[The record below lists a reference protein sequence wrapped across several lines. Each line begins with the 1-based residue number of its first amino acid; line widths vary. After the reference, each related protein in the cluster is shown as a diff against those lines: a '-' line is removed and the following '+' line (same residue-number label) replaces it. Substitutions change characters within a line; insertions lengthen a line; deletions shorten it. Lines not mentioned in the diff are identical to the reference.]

1 MANSNRGGD
10 RPGAGIPLGLMA
22 FWANIEPG
30 YLERF
35 RAWHNME
42 HMCERVAIPGFVAG
56 RRYVAMSGGGM
67 SGEGMSGGG
76 MSNSPYFFMMY
87 ETEQPEVLCSE
98 AYVAALDNPT
108 PWTQESLRNFRDP
121 VRNVYSLITDHG
133 SSDFATAPC
142 MITVRFNAGERDP
155 RDEDW
160 PALSRAWGAARLR
173 HYEIDLQVAGIE
185 TSERKIHGA
194 SPGAQRHLLLIET
207 DLPSALSSG
216 GVEARLKEA
225 MSGYADTLIDRYG
238 IDYRLKSSPD

>member
-1 MANSNRGGD
+1 
-10 RPGAGIPLGLMA
+10 MA

-35 RAWHNME
+35 RAWHNTE

-56 RRYVAMSGGGM
+56 RRYVAMS
-67 SGEGMSGGG
+67 
-76 MSNSPYFFMMY
+76 NSPYFFMMY
-87 ETEQPEVLCSE
+87 ETEQPGVLGSE
-98 AYVAALDNPT
+98 AYMAALNNPT

-121 VRNVYSLITDHG
+121 VRNVYRLISDHG

-142 MITVRFNAGERDP
+142 MITFRFNAGERDP
-155 RDEDW
+155 SDEDW

-173 HYEIDLQVAGIE
+173 HYEIDLEIAGID

-194 SPGAQRHLLLIET
+194 SPSAQKHLLLIET
-207 DLPSALSSG
+207 DLPAALSSE
-216 GVEARLKEA
+216 GVEAQVREA
-225 MSGYADTLIDRYG
+225 ASGYADTLIDRYG